1 MDKKKVIVFVVVT
14 YILAWAVQIPAALYA
29 TAHPDMMGM
38 SVFQIGAA
46 ASMFAPLIATLVANH
61 SIKGMGWLPKFRGN
75 IKWIFFAV
83 FFPIVITALGAA
95 LFFLIFPDLFDTTGS
110 YLAAQGESM
119 GVDLL
124 AQLEE
129 AGLDYKTYVI
139 FMLVQCATYAPI
151 VNMFAAVGEEAG
163 WRGFL
168 YPELKKELGTVETWI
183 VGGTIWGTFHFPLMI
198 IYGYEYGK
206 NYLGAPVLGL
216 VVFTVMCIALGAF
229 ENMIYEKTESIWFPA
244 LLHGSFNAIATVTQA
259 FLNVNSDGKSDR
271 MFIFGPA
278 PNGIISMIPM
288 LIVVAI
294 LGYGIIKK
302 ERAEVT
308 DEDEAS
314 EVIEA
319 EADE

>member
-1 MDKKKVIVFVVVT
+1 MVNN
-14 YILAWAVQIPAALYA
+14 P
-29 TAHPDMMGM
+29 GM
-38 SVFQIGAA
+38 TGTMVFQAGLAVC
-46 ASMFAPLIATLVANH
+46 MFTPLIAALISKA
-61 SIKGMGWLPKFRGN
+61 SFKGMGWKPKFKGN
-75 IKWIFFAV
+75 IGWLFFAAYG
-83 FFPIVITALGAA
+83 VIPFVIAGAA
-95 LFFLIFPDLFDTTGS
+95 LFFLIFPDLFDTNGS
-110 YLAAQGESM
+110 YLMAQAEAAGQDIKTQMEQM
-119 GVDLL
+119 GMS
-124 AQLEE
+124 
-129 AGLDYKTYVI
+129 YMTYVLTSI
-139 FMLVQCATYAPI
+139 PTFLIAPFI
-151 VNMFAAVGEEAG
+151 NISTAIGEEAG

-302 ERAEVT
+302 ERAEAT